1 VWTNDA
7 AAEYG
12 FAVEGD
18 ALGVLMYW
26 DKEEVD
32 A

>member
-1 VWTNDA
+1 VWVDDDA
-7 AAEYG
+7 ADYG
-12 FAVEGD
+12 FAVERD

-26 DKEEVD
+26 DKEEVS